1 VDERKPLDT
10 GGSAG
15 AGTTQVG
22 DVLATALQL
31 AAEASTPRILLATS
45 WAHGASCDSC
55 GEG

>member
-1 VDERKPLDT
+1 MDERKPLDT